1 MAAHGLRLPQGG
13 SQSCTWASFFP
24 PSSRVTRFDESALD
38 ALRADADVQFICG
51 DAMLTN
57 VSEAMVV
64 YIDNEA
70 LLRNASRC
78 SGSRRIRQLP
88 RPKASDL
95 VATVET
101 SSFL

>member
-1 MAAHGLRLPQGG
+1 
-13 SQSCTWASFFP
+13 
-24 PSSRVTRFDESALD
+24 
-38 ALRADADVQFICG
+38 LRADADVQFICG

-70 LLRNASRC
+70 LLRTASRC
-78 SGSRRIRQLP
+78 SGSRRSRRLL

-95 VATVET
+95 VATGGT